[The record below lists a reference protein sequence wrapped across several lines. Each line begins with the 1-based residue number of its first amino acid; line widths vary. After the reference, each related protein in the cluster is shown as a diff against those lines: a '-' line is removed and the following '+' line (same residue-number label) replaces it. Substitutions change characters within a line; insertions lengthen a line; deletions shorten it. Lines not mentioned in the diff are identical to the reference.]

1 MMSKLVARTVP
12 SNLLFVG
19 EILGGGKDFKPKM
32 DELVRMNTTKANA
45 VLADID
51 NFQTTRFAFY
61 LAPSHLEHTLVFL
74 RLSEDPLFLFF
85 MIFHPHPH
93 LFHHPHHHLHSFQE
107 HQKLAEELAHTCY
120 LTFARFYMKIFLMLT
135 IMYHRQRTNMLLVFR
150 QPTFLAPEI
159 SYFNYEPGSTKVID
173 SSFPRTFEQGFAS
186 HPQDFYVK
194 PNDAHYLLRPET
206 VESLFYLYYFSGNKT
221 YQDWGWQ
228 IFQVLKIKIWFRP

>member
-51 NFQTTRFAFY
+51 DFQTNRFAFY

-85 MIFHPHPH
+85 
-93 LFHHPHHHLHSFQE
+93 L
-107 HQKLAEELAHTCY
+107 
-120 LTFARFYMKIFLMLT
+120 
-135 IMYHRQRTNMLLVFR
+135 
-150 QPTFLAPEI
+150 
-159 SYFNYEPGSTKVID
+159 
-173 SSFPRTFEQGFAS
+173 
-186 HPQDFYVK
+186 
-194 PNDAHYLLRPET
+194 
-206 VESLFYLYYFSGNKT
+206 
-221 YQDWGWQ
+221 
-228 IFQVLKIKIWFRP
+228 